1 VSDNGGVYFVP
12 AFSGLG
18 APHWDMSARG
28 AFFGLTAGVQREHMV
43 RAVLE
48 AIAYQVKEVVIAIN
62 GSSNAVIE
70 ELAVD
75 GGMSENNFL
84 MQFQADVLGI
94 PVKRPAMR
102 DTTVQG
108 VAFAAGLAVGFWNDY
123 NALVQGRIIDRCF
136 SPSALNNNAA
146 DFATWLDAVE
156 RTKNWKK

>member
-1 VSDNGGVYFVP
+1 
-12 AFSGLG
+12 
-18 APHWDMSARG
+18 
-28 AFFGLTAGVQREHMV
+28 
-43 RAVLE
+43 VLE

-62 GSSNAVIE
+62 ASSNTVIE

-84 MQFQADVLGI
+84 MQFQADVLEI

-123 NALVQGRIIDRCF
+123 QALVQSRITDRCF
-136 SPSALNNNAA
+136 LPSALNNNSA
-146 DFATWLDAVE
+146 DFDIWLDTVE